1 MKKLSCFIL
10 LIISFFFAWCYQSWE
25 NQQITTDSIQGEYF
39 YAQWENP
46 FRYINISP
54 EITWMMRK
62 GKDDYEEKKINLT
75 HSGDNYLL
83 NWESMSLIFEFG
95 KCLLNNQSYDYKVTV
110 HLSWEVYQWC
120 GNNTTKEHYKEIQK
134 AGAELSKNEFSTQQ
148 ACEESLKWLSSEKIT
163 DEITIIPW
171 CTTIQKD
178 ETHKTY
184 VAGYFY
190 TYHFNDF
197 WLTLETSNYTD
208 IFQTK
213 RETPFFVIS
222 GNKLLFLDPTNNNL
236 SDENYYLERY
246 EKEINENLE
255 EIITKKHL
263 GKECIIM
270 KEENEDDFLSG
281 IYQNQYYLIMQDP
294 SIRDN
299 AEKPR
304 EIQWKCISD
313 PESNGNALFFE
324 SQDRTH
330 YYKYVSTDWACF
342 PNACHPIEKIEV
354 L

>member
-10 LIISFFFAWCYQSWE
+10 LIISFFFAWCYQSWKP
-25 NQQITTDSIQGEYF
+25 QQINIDSTQWEYF
-39 YAQWENP
+39 YAQWEN
-46 FRYINISP
+46 
-54 EITWMMRK
+54 
-62 GKDDYEEKKINLT
+62 
-75 HSGDNYLL
+75 
-83 NWESMSLIFEFG
+83 
-95 KCLLNNQSYDYKVTV
+95 
-110 HLSWEVYQWC
+110 
-120 GNNTTKEHYKEIQK
+120 
-134 AGAELSKNEFSTQQ
+134 TQQ

-163 DEITIIPW
+163 DAITIIPW
-171 CTTIQKD
+171 CTLVQQD
-178 ETHKTY
+178 ETNKTY

-197 WLTLETSNYTD
+197 WLTLETSNYID

-222 GNKLLFLDPTNNNL
+222 GNKLLFLDPVNNNL
-236 SDENYYLERY
+236 FAENYYLERY

-255 EIITKKHL
+255 DIITKKHL